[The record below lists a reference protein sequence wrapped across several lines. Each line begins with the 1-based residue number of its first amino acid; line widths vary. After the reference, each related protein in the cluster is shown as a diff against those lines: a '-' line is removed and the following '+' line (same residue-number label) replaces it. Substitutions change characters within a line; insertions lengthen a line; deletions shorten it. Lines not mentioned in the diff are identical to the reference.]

1 MNTQIQQNPQKEG
14 WLRRTLKAVVNN
26 WPWKLLS
33 LFLAVCLWAG
43 LITQDPTLTRERVF
57 TDASVSVTGADTLRR
72 NGMIVVSGL
81 EDENLSARLRVD
93 VPQREYNTVAASNYN
108 PRVELSRITEPGE
121 QQIKLYATSTTAYG
135 SVQDIYPATID
146 IVVDE
151 YVTNY
156 RIPVSVNV
164 TGEYPE
170 GFYGGAFTRD
180 PSLVALSGPKTL
192 VDQVAR
198 IYVDYDASMLKGE
211 PGEVATALP
220 MRFVNRDGEE
230 IVSDL
235 LEVTSSG
242 VVLRSIIIEQDL
254 YPIRVLP
261 VSQLDIISGEP
272 AHGYQVTGTEI
283 SPTVL
288 RAAGDETIINDI
300 TSLFVESAVDV
311 TGATES
317 FTATL
322 RVKKPSELAYLN
334 STNVNVTV
342 TVEPVIISSSLPS
355 VKVRARGA
363 ASGQSVS
370 LDTSS
375 LSAIVTGPQLTVES
389 LRPSDVTAYVDVSG
403 LAAGEYTLPVQF
415 HAEDQDVSA
424 LSFQATPSTIVVTIH
439 EH

>member
-1 MNTQIQQNPQKEG
+1 MNTGIEQNTRKDRWFG
-14 WLRRTLKAVVNN
+14 RMLKAIISN

-33 LFLAVCLWAG
+33 LLLAVCLWAG

-57 TDASVSVTGADTLRR
+57 ADASVSITGAETLRR

-81 EDENLSARLRVD
+81 EDDKLNARLRVD
-93 VPQREYNTVAASNYN
+93 VPQREYNTVAATNYN
-108 PRVELSRITEPGE
+108 PRVELSRVTEPGA
-121 QQIKLYATSTTAYG
+121 QQIRLYATSSTAYG
-135 SVQDIYPATID
+135 SVQDIYPVTLD

-164 TGEYPE
+164 IGEYPE

-198 IYVDYDASMLKGE
+198 IYVDYDASMLRGE
-211 PGEVATALP
+211 AGEVATALP
-220 MRFVNRDGEE
+220 MRFVTREGEE

-242 VVLRSIIIEQDL
+242 VVLRSIIVEQDL
-254 YPIRVLP
+254 YPIRTLP

-272 AHGYQVTGTEI
+272 ARGYRVTGAEI
-283 SPTVL
+283 SPTTL
-288 RAAGDETIINDI
+288 RAAGSEEIISDI
-300 TSLFVESAVDV
+300 ASLFVESAVDV
-311 TGATES
+311 TGAKET

-355 VKVRARGA
+355 VKVRARGT
-363 ASGQSVS
+363 ASGQNVS
-370 LDTSS
+370 LGTSS
-375 LSAIVTGPQLTVES
+375 LSAVVTGPQLTVES
-389 LRPSDVTAYVDVSG
+389 LRASDVTAYVDVSG
-403 LAAGEYTLPVQF
+403 LAAGEYILPLQF
-415 HAEDQDVSA
+415 HAEDQDMS
-424 LSFQATPSTIVVTIH
+424 LLTFEGTPSSVTVTVF
-439 EH
+439 EN

>member
-1 MNTQIQQNPQKEG
+1 MNPEIQQSIQKDG
-14 WLRRTLKAVVNN
+14 WLKHTLKVMANN

-57 TDASVSVTGADTLRR
+57 ADAHVGITGADSLRR

-81 EDENLSARLRVD
+81 EEDKLIARLRVE

-108 PRVELSRITEPGE
+108 PRVELSRITEPGQ
-121 QQIKLYATSTTAYG
+121 QQIKLYATSSTAYG
-135 SVQDIYPATID
+135 SVQDIYPATLD
-146 IVVDE
+146 VVVDE

-164 TGEYPE
+164 VGEYPE

-180 PSLVALSGPKTL
+180 PSLVALSGPKSL

-198 IYVDYDASMLKGE
+198 IYVDYDASRLKGE
-211 PGEVATALP
+211 AGEVATALP

-261 VSQLDIISGEP
+261 VSQLDVISGEP
-272 AHGYQVTGTEI
+272 AKGYQVTGTEI

-288 RAAGDETIINDI
+288 RAAGDETIIADI

-311 TGATES
+311 SGATES
-317 FTATL
+317 FTTTL
-322 RVKKPSELAYLN
+322 RIKKPSELAYLN
-334 STNVNVTV
+334 STTVNVTV

-355 VKVRARGA
+355 VKVRARGTP
-363 ASGQSVS
+363 SGRDVG
-370 LDTSS
+370 LDVGH
-375 LSAIVTGPQLTVES
+375 LSAVVTGPQLLVED
-389 LRPSDVTAYVDVSG
+389 LRASDVTAYVDVNG
-403 LAAGEYTLPVQF
+403 LEPGEYILPVQF
-415 HAEDQDVSA
+415 YAEDCDVTA
-424 LSFQATPSTIVVTIH
+424 LAFESTPSTVTVTVY
-439 EH
+439 EN

>member
-1 MNTQIQQNPQKEG
+1 MNTGIEQNTQKDG
-14 WLRRTLKAVVNN
+14 WFNRVLKTLIGN

-57 TDASVSVTGADTLRR
+57 TDASVGITGAESLRR
-72 NGMIVVSGL
+72 NGLIVVSGL
-81 EDENLSARLRVD
+81 EDDKLTARLRVD
-93 VPQREYNTVAASNYN
+93 VPQREYNTVSASNYN

-121 QQIKLYATSTTAYG
+121 QQIKLYASSSTAYG
-135 SVQDIYPATID
+135 SVQDIYPSSIN

-164 TGEYPE
+164 IGEYPE

-198 IYVDYDASMLKGE
+198 IYVDYDASRLKGE

-230 IVSDL
+230 IASDL

-261 VSQLDIISGEP
+261 VSQLDITSGQP
-272 AHGYQVTGTEI
+272 AHGYQVTGVEI
-283 SPTVL
+283 SPDVL

-300 TSLFVESAVDV
+300 TSLFVESTVDV

-317 FTATL
+317 FTSTI

-334 STNVNVTV
+334 ASNISVTV
-342 TVEPVIISSSLPS
+342 TVEPVVISSSLPS

-363 ASGQSVS
+363 ASGQRVA
-370 LDTSS
+370 LDTST
-375 LSAIVTGPQLTVES
+375 LSAVVTGPQLQVES
-389 LRPSDVTAYVDVSG
+389 IRSGDVTAFVDVSG
-403 LAAGEYTLPVQF
+403 LESGEYILPVQF
-415 HAEDQDVSA
+415 HVEDQDMQT
-424 LSFQATPSTIVVTIH
+424 LSFEATTSTVTVTLF